1 MSNASIRNYYSNYET
16 EKNKRHIKHGT
27 QFSLWPYCTKNSQTA
42 FNLNFM
48 RDVVS
53 LSDKEMVALLD
64 GKGD

>member
-1 MSNASIRNYYSNYET
+1 MGHNFLYG
-16 EKNKRHIKHGT
+16 HIVPRT
-27 QFSLWPYCTKNSQTA
+27 PTA

-64 GKGD
+64 GKGDREKG